1 MSDETPR
8 KKDPRGRK
16 TLYKPEY
23 DDNVIEWGAQ
33 GKSLVWMCAELG
45 ISRQTIWD
53 WRKAN
58 PSFDEAMNIARAKS
72 QQWWEDIGQNNINT
86 MGFQC
91 SVWGKSMSARFP
103 EDWRE
108 NKGVEVTGANGGPVL
123 TAAIDASKLSTEA
136 LAEIMAAK
144 DAAERG

>member
-1 MSDETPR
+1 MSDEPR

-23 DDNVIEWGAQ
+23 DDSVIEWGAQ

-58 PSFDEAMNIARAKS
+58 PSFDEAMHIARAKS
-72 QQWWEDIGQNNINT
+72 QQWWEDIGQENINT

-108 NKGVEVTGANGGPVL
+108 NKGVEVTGANGGPVEV
-123 TAAIDASKLSTEA
+123 TSITRKIVDPKTE
-136 LAEIMAAK
+136 
-144 DAAERG
+144 

>member
-72 QQWWEDIGQNNINT
+72 QQWWEDIGQDNINT

-108 NKGVEVTGANGGPVL
+108 NKGVEVTGANGGPVEV
-123 TAAIDASKLSTEA
+123 TSITRKIVDPKTE
-136 LAEIMAAK
+136 
-144 DAAERG
+144 

>member
-16 TLYKPEY
+16 TLYRPEY
-23 DDNVIEWGAQ
+23 DDSVIEWGAQ

-72 QQWWEDIGQNNINT
+72 QQWWEDIGQDNINT

-108 NKGVEVTGANGGPVL
+108 NKGVEVTGAGGGPVL

>member
-1 MSDETPR
+1 MSDEPR

-23 DDNVIEWGAQ
+23 DDLVIEWGAE
-33 GKSLVWMCAELG
+33 GKSMAWMCAELS
-45 ISRQTIWD
+45 ISKQTIFD

-58 PSFDEAMNIARAKS
+58 PSFDEAMHIARLKS
-72 QQWWEDIGQNNINT
+72 QQWWEDIGQANMNT

-91 SVWGKSMSARFP
+91 SVWGKSMSSRFP
-103 EDWRE
+103 DDWRE
-108 NKGVEVTGANGGPVL
+108 NKGVELTGANGGPVEV
-123 TAAIDASKLSTEA
+123 AAIDATKLSTEA

-144 DAAERG
+144 DAANPK